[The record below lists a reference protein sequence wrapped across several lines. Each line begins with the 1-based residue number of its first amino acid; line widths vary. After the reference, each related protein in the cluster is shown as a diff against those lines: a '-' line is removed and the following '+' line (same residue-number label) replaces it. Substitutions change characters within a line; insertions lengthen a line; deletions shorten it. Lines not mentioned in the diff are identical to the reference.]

1 MNSVD
6 VANPSLGAAPA
17 GTQTQHGQGA
27 ASAGTNP
34 EGVWGVLD
42 VAEGDRA
49 KLTEI
54 ARGLSKA
61 GKLPGYRAGSAS
73 TGDLFSFHGFGE
85 PWDYEVRAVPASDQ
99 RVEFRPR
106 IIRKAPSI
114 FAIICILSI
123 WPGAWLTDSMLKAYF
138 SGYSWNTY
146 LWYLPL
152 TILPIP
158 PMACRMWT
166 RSKAA
171 ARAHA
176 NDKVDMLRQAMG

>member
-6 VANPSLGAAPA
+6 VATPTLDADRDPVGSQRGLATSDTTPD
-17 GTQTQHGQGA
+17 GT
-27 ASAGTNP
+27 
-34 EGVWGVLD
+34 WGVLSLPAGGGGRLGE
-42 VAEGDRA
+42 VARS
-49 KLTEI
+49 
-54 ARGLSKA
+54 LSKA
-61 GKLPGYRAGSAS
+61 GKLPGYRAGSGS

-85 PWDYEVRAVPASDQ
+85 PWDYEVRAVAASDK
-99 RVEFRPR
+99 RVEFRPQ
-106 IIRKAPSI
+106 IIRKAPLI

-158 PMACRMWT
+158 PLAWRMWT

-171 ARAHA
+171 AREHA
-176 NDKVDMLRQAMG
+176 QDKIAMLRDAIG

>member
-1 MNSVD
+1 MLD
-6 VANPSLGAAPA
+6 LPEGGAARLA
-17 GTQTQHGQGA
+17 
-27 ASAGTNP
+27 
-34 EGVWGVLD
+34 
-42 VAEGDRA
+42 
-49 KLTEI
+49 EI

-61 GKLPGYRAGSAS
+61 GKLPGYRVGLAS
-73 TGDLFSFHGFGE
+73 TGELFSFHGFGE
-85 PWDYEVRAVPASDQ
+85 PWDYEVRVVGEGQ

-106 IIRKAPSI
+106 IIRKAPLI

-158 PMACRMWT
+158 PLAWRMWT

-171 ARAHA
+171 AREHA
-176 NDKVDMLRQAMG
+176 MEKIAMLRQAMK